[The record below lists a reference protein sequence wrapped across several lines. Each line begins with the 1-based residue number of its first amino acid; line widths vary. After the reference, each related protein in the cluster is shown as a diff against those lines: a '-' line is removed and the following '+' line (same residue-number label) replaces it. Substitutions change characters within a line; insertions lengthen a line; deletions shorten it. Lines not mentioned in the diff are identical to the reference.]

1 MVNKAKR
8 EEILQLLQDG
18 KITLEEA
25 SQYLDSLE
33 ESGGEQAA
41 GPKSRWLR
49 IRVTDYITQKTQGNF
64 SLPLSL
70 VRTGLKLG
78 IRFIPHLEGVDVAAL
93 EEALLQGKKGPLMD
107 VMDEENSKHIE
118 IYLD

>member
-25 SQYLDSLE
+25 SRLLDTLE
-33 ESGGEQAA
+33 EYGGEQAA
-41 GPKSRWLR
+41 GPKPRWLR
-49 IRVTDYITQKTQGNF
+49 IRVTDYITQKTRGNL

-78 IRFIPHLEGVDVAAL
+78 IRFVPRLEGVDAAAL
-93 EEALLQGKKGPLMD
+93 EEALLRGEKGPIMD
-107 VMDEENSKHIE
+107 VMDEENSEHLE

>member
-25 SQYLDSLE
+25 TQLLDTLE
-33 ESGGEQAA
+33 EYGEEQA
-41 GPKSRWLR
+41 PDQKPRRLHV
-49 IRVTDYITQKTQGNF
+49 RVTDNLTQETRVSF
-64 SLPLSL
+64 SLPISL
-70 VRTGLKLG
+70 VRMGLKLG
-78 IRFIPHLEGVDVAAL
+78 VRFIPQLQGMDAAAL
-93 EEALLQGKKGPLMD
+93 EAALLHGEEGLIVD
-107 VMDEENSKHIE
+107 AVDEELDEHLE

>member
-1 MVNKAKR
+1 MVNKVKR

-25 SQYLDSLE
+25 ARLLDTLE
-33 ESGGEQAA
+33 ESGGEQATD
-41 GPKSRWLR
+41 PKPRRLHV
-49 IRVTDYITQKTQGNF
+49 RVTDNLTQETQANF

-70 VRTGLKLG
+70 VRMGLKLG
-78 IRFIPHLEGVDVAAL
+78 VRLIPQLQGMDAAAL
-93 EEALLQGKKGPLMD
+93 EEALLHGEESLIVD
-107 VMDEENSKHIE
+107 AVDEELDEHLE